1 MVFLE
6 LWREV
11 WGFSPVT
18 TGKSGSLLCCPREVS
33 LHSICEGERGIVL
46 ESRQGNPASI
56 RVEGG
61 LSMSFSS
68 CSRKLWVPSNCDG
81 DLRELLMVPMGSQ
94 ESFRVVRGL

>member
-6 LWREV
+6 LWQEV

-46 ESRQGNPASI
+46 ELWQGNPASI

-68 CSRKLWVPSNCDG
+68 CSSKLWAPSNCDG

-94 ESFRVVRGL
+94 ESFCLVRGL